1 MLATILTLVM
11 ALGLTTVTWADD
23 AKGTAG
29 NPYTLDEFNA
39 PTESI
44 SGTVYVSLDGKSVDN
59 GLTIG
64 NDAIAD
70 HYQYGEWNS
79 ETAPEGYPFDTG
91 RIDTR
96 TSDNAKR
103 HIYSIVEVHNGSSL
117 FTGKAGQGPS
127 NLRQYILEQDLL
139 EAIVAVPEK
148 MFYNTGIAT
157 YEPYRQKLSGSRS
170 LHGNAFP

>member
-1 MLATILTLVM
+1 MKKLLATFLVLVM
-11 ALGLTTVTWADD
+11 ALGLTTVAWADD

-39 PTESI
+39 LTESI
-44 SGTVYVSLDGKSVDN
+44 SGTVYVSLDGKSMDN

-103 HIYSIVEVHNGSSL
+103 HIYS
-117 FTGKAGQGPS
+117 TGKETLMS
-127 NLRQYILEQDLL
+127 
-139 EAIVAVPEK
+139 
-148 MFYNTGIAT
+148 
-157 YEPYRQKLSGSRS
+157 LSLG
-170 LHGNAFP
+170 L